1 MGSSW
6 SVVLRKQILPHS
18 NITPCHGTRSFVTV
32 LTRARHLSLLR
43 ICVKESCSG
52 FCFRCRAV
60 FVVGSQFLQN
70 RIRHRGSNNHRQ
82 PHNPIPY
89 TTPYVR
95 LPYYVPPPP
104 QQQSPSTKSKFVFF
118 GRWHWGS
125 PPSLSLPLRINQ
137 SVRELNTRQLHKPS
151 LSDTHVLVIVTSSP
165 RRSSSSLSHQE
176 VFTES

>member
-1 MGSSW
+1 METRNDCLPITVRTIPLPYFAWSFHFVNFQTPASTVGSSW
-6 SVVLRKQILPHS
+6 SIVLRKQMLPHS

-43 ICVKESCSG
+43 ICVKECCSV

-60 FVVGSQFLQN
+60 FVVGSQFLPN

-82 PHNPIPY
+82 PHNPISN

-95 LPYYVPPPP
+95 LPYCVPPPP
-104 QQQSPSTKSKFVFF
+104 KQQYPSTKSKFVFF
-118 GRWHWGS
+118 VSWHWGS

-137 SVRELNTRQLHKPS
+137 SVR
-151 LSDTHVLVIVTSSP
+151 
-165 RRSSSSLSHQE
+165 
-176 VFTES
+176 